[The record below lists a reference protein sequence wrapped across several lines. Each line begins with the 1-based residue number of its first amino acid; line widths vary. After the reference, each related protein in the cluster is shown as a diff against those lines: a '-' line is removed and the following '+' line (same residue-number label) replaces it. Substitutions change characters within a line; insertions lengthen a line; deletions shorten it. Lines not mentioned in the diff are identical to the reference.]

1 MPIVSAQFRSLLS
14 TRWSCYFVG
23 DADRGQDSVASSPAA
38 PLHQLAS
45 HLSCI
50 ITALALVL
58 ALVLLLLLLLLAI
71 VVITLSRLLMMVA
84 VMR

>member
-58 ALVLLLLLLLLAI
+58 ALVLLLLLLAI